1 MKTIKLTNIDIEIF
15 KNSFSNFKKFVSSDV
30 EFDFDN
36 FELSTSLDD
45 FDKWRLV
52 TLATFYGG
60 DLFRKKNQIVIKGLQ
75 TLNINFK
82 INYNLP
88 KVRFESKWGD
98 ILELKP
104 AHLHSADFFLTD
116 KLIKMLSENSKL
128 ILKENVPDFDFGQAV
143 FLNRKKY
150 AYFITN
156 KTLVLIETEKDNA
169 KITHLF
175 EIRWNEI

>member
-15 KNSFSNFKKFVSSDV
+15 KDAFSNFKKFVSSDF

-36 FELSTSLDD
+36 FELSTSLDG
-45 FDKWRLV
+45 FDKWHLV

-60 DLFRKKNQIVIKGLQ
+60 DIFRKKNKIVIDGFQ
-75 TLNINFK
+75 SVDISFK
-82 INYNLP
+82 IEYNLP
-88 KVRFESKWGD
+88 KVKFKSKWGD
-98 ILELKP
+98 NIELNP
-104 AHLHSADFFLTD
+104 AYLNSADFFLTD

-128 ILKENVPDFDFGQAV
+128 ILKENVPDFDFGQSV
-143 FLNRKKY
+143 FLSSKKY

-156 KTLVLIETEKDNA
+156 KNLVLLFTGRDNA

-175 EIRWNEI
+175 EIRWDEI